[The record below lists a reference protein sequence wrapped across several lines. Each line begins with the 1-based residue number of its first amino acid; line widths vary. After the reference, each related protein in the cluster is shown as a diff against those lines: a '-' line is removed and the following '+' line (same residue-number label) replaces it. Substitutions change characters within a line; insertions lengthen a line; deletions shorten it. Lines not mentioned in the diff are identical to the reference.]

1 MRIGTS
7 FIAASFACWALSAL
21 AQQQSPPRMQP
32 PQSSTY
38 SRPATPVE
46 PTDPALI
53 VGSSLFR
60 GNKTGL
66 DEVAEDGISI
76 KTVKAVPCATA
87 ARETD
92 GTTTCIGIPDAKLKK
107 KWP

>member
-1 MRIGTS
+1 MTRGTC

-21 AQQQSPPRMQP
+21 AQQQSPPGMQP
-32 PQSSTY
+32 SSTY
-38 SRPATPVE
+38 SRPATPIE

-53 VGSSLFR
+53 VGSSLFP

-66 DEVAEDGISI
+66 DEVAEDGIST